1 MKLGENIRRIRQLTP
16 VKLSP
21 GQLQALKSLGFTWVS
36 VLRGKSQ
43 RTWEDSIMVALQTYR
58 RLKGDLKVP
67 QCFTIPDKSEEWPQ
81 GTRGLKLGQVVNR
94 IRQGKYA
101 SAVARD
107 REILDKLGFIWKA
120 RTAVVE
126 NTIETWEEQII
137 PALEVYRKV
146 KGDLL
151 VPVRFIVPKNDASW
165 PKKTWGLR
173 LGKVVNGLRHGR
185 YQRSMNHYKNRLD
198 SLGFVWDLKSVGGPR
213 RRWDITSIS
222 SSLSGEV
229 LKSQNIPL
237 QPTQQYSNVQAN
249 VSVVP
254 MPPSQNDGYQYGY
267 HHSMH

>member
-1 MKLGENIRRIRQLTP
+1 MKLGENIRKVRQLTP
-16 VKLSP
+16 VKLSTS
-21 GQLQALKSLGFTWVS
+21 QLNALKSLG
-36 VLRGKSQ
+36 
-43 RTWEDSIMVALQTYR
+43 RTWEDSIMVALRTYR
-58 RLKGDLKVP
+58 CIKGDLKVP
-67 QCFTIPDKSEEWPQ
+67 QCFVVPKTEEWPQ

-198 SLGFVWDLKSVGGPR
+198 SLGFVWDLKSVG
-213 RRWDITSIS
+213 
-222 SSLSGEV
+222 
-229 LKSQNIPL
+229 
-237 QPTQQYSNVQAN
+237 
-249 VSVVP
+249 
-254 MPPSQNDGYQYGY
+254 
-267 HHSMH
+267 